1 MKRAAL
7 VLATVMAAPAWLA
20 AQTTVDQKRPAAP
33 DGAVSIENMAGSVKV
48 TGWDKAEVQV
58 RGTVGEGGE
67 LSFKGGAKRTHI
79 EIEADHNPMG
89 IKSDLEVFVPAGSSV
104 EIEGFQATI
113 SVTGVLGSVTAETV
127 NGSITQLGAAK
138 HVELQSVNGDID
150 TSKGSG
156 RIKAE
161 AVNGSVMVRDCSGDL
176 EASTVHG
183 KLHVIGGSYERAEI
197 ESVAG
202 LVRFDAALSSRA
214 TLSIETVSGRRGAA
228 AARDRVGG
236 VPGVELQRPDHQRA
250 RPRGREAQQVDAAD
264 GARLHA
270 PARAARGSRSRRSRA
285 PSASA
290 SGRSRPYHRT
300 NGREQMKRATIL
312 LAFALAVAPALAVA
326 AQEEFHWTG
335 KVAAGQAIEIKGV
348 NGGITATG
356 AAGGE
361 VEVTAVKKGR
371 KSDPTQV
378 KVEVVEHAG
387 GVTICAVYPSSGAP
401 NECAPGK
408 GGRMQRDATTT

>member
-33 DGAVSIENMAGSVKV
+33 DGAVSIENMSGSVKV

-58 RGTVGEGGE
+58 KGTVGEGGE
-67 LSFKGGAKRTHI
+67 LSLEGGAKRIHI

-104 EIEGFQATI
+104 DIEGFQATI
-113 SVTGVLGSVTAETV
+113 SVTGVVGSVTAETV

-161 AVNGSVMVRDCSGDL
+161 AVNGTVMVRDCSGDL

-202 LVRFDAALSSRA
+202 PVRFDAALASRA
-214 TLSIETVSGRRGAA
+214 ALSIETVSGA
-228 AARDRVGG
+228 
-236 VPGVELQRPDHQRA
+236 VELLLPA
-250 RPRGREAQQVDAAD
+250 AVSAEFQVSSFSGTITNELGPAAEKPSKWTPQTELAFTTGSG
-264 GARLHA
+264 GARI
-270 PARAARGSRSRRSRA
+270 
-285 PSASA
+285 
-290 SGRSRPYHRT
+290 
-300 NGREQMKRATIL
+300 TIETL
-312 LAFALAVAPALAVA
+312 
-326 AQEEFHWTG
+326 
-335 KVAAGQAIEIKGV
+335 
-348 NGGITATG
+348 
-356 AAGGE
+356 
-361 VEVTAVKKGR
+361 
-371 KSDPTQV
+371 
-378 KVEVVEHAG
+378 
-387 GVTICAVYPSSGAP
+387 SGAIGIRKRP
-401 NECAPGK
+401 
-408 GGRMQRDATTT
+408 

>member
-7 VLATVMAAPAWLA
+7 VLATVLAAPAWLA
-20 AQTTVDQKRPAAP
+20 AQTTVDQKQPAAP
-33 DGAVSIENMAGSVKV
+33 DGSVSIENMAGSVKV

-67 LSFKGGAKRTHI
+67 LSFKGGGKRTHI
-79 EIEADHNPMG
+79 EIEAEHNPMG

-202 LVRFDAALSSRA
+202 PVRFDAALASRA
-214 TLSIETVSGRRGAA
+214 TLSIETVSGA
-228 AARDRVGG
+228 
-236 VPGVELQRPDHQRA
+236 VELLLPATVGAEFQVSSFS
-250 RPRGREAQQVDAAD
+250 GRITNELGPAAEKPNKWTPQIELAFTTGSG
-264 GARLHA
+264 GARI
-270 PARAARGSRSRRSRA
+270 
-285 PSASA
+285 
-290 SGRSRPYHRT
+290 
-300 NGREQMKRATIL
+300 TIETL
-312 LAFALAVAPALAVA
+312 
-326 AQEEFHWTG
+326 
-335 KVAAGQAIEIKGV
+335 
-348 NGGITATG
+348 
-356 AAGGE
+356 
-361 VEVTAVKKGR
+361 
-371 KSDPTQV
+371 
-378 KVEVVEHAG
+378 
-387 GVTICAVYPSSGAP
+387 SGAIGIRKRP
-401 NECAPGK
+401 
-408 GGRMQRDATTT
+408 